1 MSYVKQNRKPT
12 GRTKGASSGFD
23 VVNGVAVPENRTIPR
38 FDGDDIPGSS
48 GTGMGGGF
56 GFMSMGQIRDMLSGY
71 QMDDA
76 IADAAASD
84 ALNNAGFDLLP
95 SAFSPSNPFYGL
107 SFRDAAAKAAAE
119 AGTPAAAQGFAQ
131 ASDENY
137 ATCAAKG
144 LEFDPVNQICVPK
157 DAVDTVLS
165 GAAKKAEDILTTVV
179 GGISSVT
186 GIDGLI
192 GKAGEGIANAA
203 GDIIGTLLPG
213 FDADIVIDP
222 TGGVSATV
230 TAPNTKTNTSTTQ
243 SGVTVGSTSNTQGGT
258 TTVSVDAGG
267 IGNLVLG
274 GGSLKDA
281 VDIITGEGTE
291 GGYTQSD
298 LILQAACAAQGK
310 EYDYTSGMCVEKS
323 NKQKPPAPGGGS
335 TGKVDLCPEG
345 SKLVGKPVPADKNCN
360 PTDTGGNTT
369 VTVGGQTDAELCAKT
384 DYAIANPAKCRP
396 FWDQCSDG
404 KWAIKGT
411 CPDPTTT
418 TTGTGAD
425 TTTDKAAIC
434 PDNTDKKGQTIP
446 DGQTVAWCTN
456 AATTTTTTTTDKTA
470 ICPDG
475 TDKVGKTI
483 PAGETVA
490 WCTDKTTTTTTT
502 TDKAAIC
509 PDGTDKVGKTIPA
522 GETVAWCTEAGGV
535 DPKCDEVRAECA
547 KLGKAMKDDCSGCVD
562 TVVTEGG
569 TPSGGGSSLPS
580 FIPRSALNVIKQDK
594 PDLVNIDYLYDI
606 GGESI
611 FAPTLQG
618 MEEGSDLIG
627 PQLDGNPYATR
638 AKKGGIIGNANTVDQ
653 IISLLGE
660 K

>member
-48 GTGMGGGF
+48 GA
-56 GFMSMGQIRDMLSGY
+56 GFMSMSQIMDMLSGY

-84 ALNNAGFDLLP
+84 ALN
-95 SAFSPSNPFYGL
+95 
-107 SFRDAAAKAAAE
+107 
-119 AGTPAAAQGFAQ
+119 AAQGFAQ
-131 ASDENY
+131 ASDANV
-137 ATCAAKG
+137 ATCEAQGKD
-144 LEFDPVNQICVPK
+144 FDPVNQICVPK
-157 DAVDTVLS
+157 DGVDTGLS

-192 GKAGEGIANAA
+192 DKAGEGIADVV
-203 GDIIGTLLPG
+203 GGIVGTLVPG
-213 FDADIVIDP
+213 FDADVVINP

-230 TAPNTKTNTSTTQ
+230 TAPNTKTNTNTTQ

-258 TTVSVDAGG
+258 TTVSVDAGD

-323 NKQKPPAPGGGS
+323 NKQKPPAPAGGAVNPGGG
-335 TGKVDLCPEG
+335 
-345 SKLVGKPVPADKNCN
+345 
-360 PTDTGGNTT
+360 DTPPSGGNTT

-418 TTGTGAD
+418 TTGAD

-456 AATTTTTTTTDKTA
+456 AATTTTTT
-470 ICPDG
+470 
-475 TDKVGKTI
+475 
-483 PAGETVA
+483 
-490 WCTDKTTTTTTT
+490 
-502 TDKAAIC
+502 DKAAIC
-509 PDGTDKVGKTIPA
+509 PDNTDKAKQEIPA
-522 GETVAWCTEAGGV
+522 GQTVAWCTNA
-535 DPKCDEVRAECA
+535 
-547 KLGKAMKDDCSGCVD
+547 
-562 TVVTEGG
+562 
-569 TPSGGGSSLPS
+569 
-580 FIPRSALNVIKQDK
+580 
-594 PDLVNIDYLYDI
+594 
-606 GGESI
+606 
-611 FAPTLQG
+611 
-618 MEEGSDLIG
+618 
-627 PQLDGNPYATR
+627 AT
-638 AKKGGIIGNANTVDQ
+638 TTTTT
-653 IISLLGE
+653 
-660 K
+660 

>member
-23 VVNGVAVPENRTIPR
+23 VVDGVAVPENRTLPR

-475 TDKVGKTI
+475 TDKAGKTI
-483 PAGETVA
+483 PDGQTVA

>member
-23 VVNGVAVPENRTIPR
+23 VVDGVAVPENRTIPR

-456 AATTTTTTTTDKTA
+456 AATTTTTTTTDKAA

-475 TDKVGKTI
+475 TDKAGKTI
-483 PAGETVA
+483 PDGQTVA

>member
-23 VVNGVAVPENRTIPR
+23 VVDGVAVPENRTIPR

-475 TDKVGKTI
+475 TDKAGKTI
-483 PAGETVA
+483 PDGQTVA

>member
-48 GTGMGGGF
+48 GA
-56 GFMSMGQIRDMLSGY
+56 GFMSMSQIMDMLSGY

-84 ALNNAGFDLLP
+84 ALN
-95 SAFSPSNPFYGL
+95 
-107 SFRDAAAKAAAE
+107 
-119 AGTPAAAQGFAQ
+119 AAQGFAQ
-131 ASDENY
+131 ASDANV
-137 ATCAAKG
+137 ATCEAQGKD
-144 LEFDPVNQICVPK
+144 FDPVNQICVPK
-157 DAVDTVLS
+157 DGVDTGLS

-192 GKAGEGIANAA
+192 DKAGEGIADVV
-203 GDIIGTLLPG
+203 GGIVGTLVPG
-213 FDADIVIDP
+213 FDADVVINP

-230 TAPNTKTNTSTTQ
+230 TAPNTKTNTNTTQ

-258 TTVSVDAGG
+258 TTVSVDAGD

-323 NKQKPPAPGGGS
+323 NKQKPPAPAGGAVNPGGG
-335 TGKVDLCPEG
+335 
-345 SKLVGKPVPADKNCN
+345 
-360 PTDTGGNTT
+360 DTPPSGGNTT

-418 TTGTGAD
+418 TTGAD

-456 AATTTTTTTTDKTA
+456 AATTTTTTDKAAICPDNTDKAKQEIPAGQTVAWCTNAATTTTTTTTTTDKTA

-475 TDKVGKTI
+475 TDKEKKEI
-483 PAGETVA
+483 PAGQTVA
-490 WCTDKTTTTTTT
+490 WCTDTTTTTTTT

-509 PDGTDKVGKTIPA
+509 PDNTDKKGQTIPD
-522 GETVAWCTEAGGV
+522 GQTVAWCTEASGV

-562 TVVTEGG
+562 TVVAGEG
-569 TPSGGGSSLPS
+569 TSSGGDSSLPS

>member
-23 VVNGVAVPENRTIPR
+23 VVDGVAVPENRTIPR

-446 DGQTVAWCTN
+446 DGQTVAWCT
-456 AATTTTTTTTDKTA
+456 
-470 ICPDG
+470 
-475 TDKVGKTI
+475 
-483 PAGETVA
+483 
-490 WCTDKTTTTTTT
+490 
-502 TDKAAIC
+502 
-509 PDGTDKVGKTIPA
+509 
-522 GETVAWCTEAGGV
+522 EAGGV

>member
-23 VVNGVAVPENRTIPR
+23 VVDGVAVPENRTIPR

-446 DGQTVAWCTN
+446 DGQTVAWCT
-456 AATTTTTTTTDKTA
+456 
-470 ICPDG
+470 
-475 TDKVGKTI
+475 
-483 PAGETVA
+483 
-490 WCTDKTTTTTTT
+490 
-502 TDKAAIC
+502 
-509 PDGTDKVGKTIPA
+509 
-522 GETVAWCTEAGGV
+522 EASGV

>member
-446 DGQTVAWCTN
+446 DGQTVASCTN

-475 TDKVGKTI
+475 TDKAGKTI
-483 PAGETVA
+483 PDGQTVA

>member
-446 DGQTVAWCTN
+446 DGQTVAWCT
-456 AATTTTTTTTDKTA
+456 
-470 ICPDG
+470 
-475 TDKVGKTI
+475 
-483 PAGETVA
+483 
-490 WCTDKTTTTTTT
+490 DKTTTTTTT

>member
-446 DGQTVAWCTN
+446 DGQTVAWCT
-456 AATTTTTTTTDKTA
+456 
-470 ICPDG
+470 
-475 TDKVGKTI
+475 
-483 PAGETVA
+483 
-490 WCTDKTTTTTTT
+490 
-502 TDKAAIC
+502 
-509 PDGTDKVGKTIPA
+509 
-522 GETVAWCTEAGGV
+522 EAGGV

>member
-23 VVNGVAVPENRTIPR
+23 VVDGVAVPENRTIPR

-446 DGQTVAWCTN
+446 DGQTVAWCTD
-456 AATTTTTTTTDKTA
+456 T
-470 ICPDG
+470 
-475 TDKVGKTI
+475 
-483 PAGETVA
+483 
-490 WCTDKTTTTTTT
+490 TTTTTTT

-509 PDGTDKVGKTIPA
+509 PDNTDKKGQTIPD
-522 GETVAWCTEAGGV
+522 GQTVAWCTEAGGV

>member
-456 AATTTTTTTTDKTA
+456 AATTTTTTTT
-470 ICPDG
+470 
-475 TDKVGKTI
+475 
-483 PAGETVA
+483 
-490 WCTDKTTTTTTT
+490 T

>member
-23 VVNGVAVPENRTIPR
+23 VVDGVAVPENRTIPR

-434 PDNTDKKGQTIP
+434 PDNTDKKGKTIP
-446 DGQTVAWCTN
+446 DGQ
-456 AATTTTTTTTDKTA
+456 
-470 ICPDG
+470 
-475 TDKVGKTI
+475 
-483 PAGETVA
+483 TVA

>member
-23 VVNGVAVPENRTIPR
+23 VVDGVAVPENRTIPR

-483 PAGETVA
+483 PPNETVA
-490 WCTDKTTTTTTT
+490 S
-502 TDKAAIC
+502 
-509 PDGTDKVGKTIPA
+509 
-522 GETVAWCTEAGGV
+522 WCTEAGGV

>member
-1 MSYVKQNRKPT
+1 MGTWTTPNNR
-12 GRTKGASSGFD
+12 SSISF
-23 VVNGVAVPENRTIPR
+23 
-38 FDGDDIPGSS
+38 
-48 GTGMGGGF
+48 GGF
-56 GFMSMGQIRDMLSGY
+56 TFNIG
-71 QMDDA
+71 DA
-76 IADAAASD
+76 R
-84 ALNNAGFDLLP
+84 NAGY
-95 SAFSPSNPFYGL
+95 NPFQPQNIPFGVLRGL
-107 SFRDAAAKAAAE
+107 ARMNQMRNPFGSGNPLAI
-119 AGTPAAAQGFAQ
+119 GTPGEDTYIDNSFAQ
-131 ASDENY
+131 ASDQTR
-137 ATCAAKG
+137 ASCAAMG
-144 LEFDPVNQICVPK
+144 QGFDSVLQVCIPK
-157 DAVDTVLS
+157 TSSDGIGGAV
-165 GAAKKAEDILTTVV
+165 GQAAEKAEDILTTVV

-192 GKAGEGIANAA
+192 DKAGEGIAEVV
-203 GDIIGTLLPG
+203 GGIVGTLVPG
-213 FDADIVIDP
+213 FDADVVINP

-230 TAPNTKTNTSTTQ
+230 TAPNTKKNPNTTQ

-258 TTVSVDAGG
+258 TTVSVDAGD

-274 GGSLKDA
+274 GGRIADA

-298 LILQAACAAQGK
+298 LILQAACVAQGK

-323 NKQKPPAPGGGS
+323 NKQKPPAPGGS
-335 TGKVDLCPEG
+335 AV
-345 SKLVGKPVPADKNCN
+345 N
-360 PTDTGGNTT
+360 PGGGDTSSSGGNTT
-369 VTVGGQTDAELCAKT
+369 VTVGGKTDAELCAQT
-384 DYAIANPAKCRP
+384 GYAIANAAKCRP
-396 FWDQCSDG
+396 FWEQCSDG

-418 TTGTGAD
+418 ITGTDTTTDKAAICPDNTDKKGQTIPDGQTVAWCTNAATTITGTD

-456 AATTTTTTTTDKTA
+456 AATTTTTTTTDKAA
-470 ICPDG
+470 ICPDN
-475 TDKVGKTI
+475 TDKAKQEI

-490 WCTDKTTTTTTT
+490 WCTTTTTTTDT
-502 TDKAAIC
+502 GTGKAAICPDGTDKAKQEIPAGQTVAWCTTTTTDTGTDKAAIC
-509 PDGTDKVGKTIPA
+509 PDGTDKANREIPA
-522 GETVAWCTEAGGV
+522 GQTVAWCTEAGGV

-562 TVVTEGG
+562 TVVAGGG
-569 TPSGGGSSLPS
+569 TSSGGGSSLPS

-594 PDLVNIDYLYDI
+594 PDVVEIDYLYDI

-611 FAPTLQG
+611 FAPDIQRAA
-618 MEEGSDLIG
+618 I
-627 PQLDGNPYATR
+627 DGNPYATR

>member
-475 TDKVGKTI
+475 TDKAGKTI
-483 PAGETVA
+483 PDGQTVA

>member
-23 VVNGVAVPENRTIPR
+23 VVDGVAVPENRTIPR

-446 DGQTVAWCTN
+446 DGQTVAWCTDT
-456 AATTTTTTTTDKTA
+456 TTTTTTTTDKAA

-475 TDKVGKTI
+475 TDKAGKTI
-483 PAGETVA
+483 PDGQTVA

>member
-23 VVNGVAVPENRTIPR
+23 VVDGVAVPENRTIPR

-446 DGQTVAWCTN
+446 DGQTVAWCT
-456 AATTTTTTTTDKTA
+456 
-470 ICPDG
+470 
-475 TDKVGKTI
+475 
-483 PAGETVA
+483 
-490 WCTDKTTTTTTT
+490 DKTTTTTTT

>member
-23 VVNGVAVPENRTIPR
+23 VVDGVAVPENRTIPR

-475 TDKVGKTI
+475 TDKAGKTI
-483 PAGETVA
+483 PDGQTVA

-509 PDGTDKVGKTIPA
+509 PDNTDKKGQTIPD
-522 GETVAWCTEAGGV
+522 GQTVAWCTEASGV

>member
-23 VVNGVAVPENRTIPR
+23 VVDGVAVPENRTIPR

-475 TDKVGKTI
+475 TDKAGKTI
-483 PAGETVA
+483 PDGQTVA
-490 WCTDKTTTTTTT
+490 WCTNAATTTTT

>member
-23 VVNGVAVPENRTIPR
+23 VVDGVAVPENRTIPR

-446 DGQTVAWCTN
+446 DGQTVAWCTD
-456 AATTTTTTTTDKTA
+456 TTTTTTTGTDKDA

-475 TDKVGKTI
+475 TDKAGKTI
-483 PAGETVA
+483 PDGQTVA
-490 WCTDKTTTTTTT
+490 WCTNAATTTTT

>member
-1 MSYVKQNRKPT
+1 MW
-12 GRTKGASSGFD
+12 
-23 VVNGVAVPENRTIPR
+23 
-38 FDGDDIPGSS
+38 
-48 GTGMGGGF
+48 
-56 GFMSMGQIRDMLSGY
+56 
-71 QMDDA
+71 
-76 IADAAASD
+76 
-84 ALNNAGFDLLP
+84 
-95 SAFSPSNPFYGL
+95 
-107 SFRDAAAKAAAE
+107 
-119 AGTPAAAQGFAQ
+119 
-131 ASDENY
+131 
-137 ATCAAKG
+137 C
-144 LEFDPVNQICVPK
+144 
-157 DAVDTVLS
+157 
-165 GAAKKAEDILTTVV
+165 
-179 GGISSVT
+179 
-186 GIDGLI
+186 
-192 GKAGEGIANAA
+192 
-203 GDIIGTLLPG
+203 
-213 FDADIVIDP
+213 
-222 TGGVSATV
+222 
-230 TAPNTKTNTSTTQ
+230 
-243 SGVTVGSTSNTQGGT
+243 
-258 TTVSVDAGG
+258 
-267 IGNLVLG
+267 
-274 GGSLKDA
+274 
-281 VDIITGEGTE
+281 
-291 GGYTQSD
+291 
-298 LILQAACAAQGK
+298 
-310 EYDYTSGMCVEKS
+310 
-323 NKQKPPAPGGGS
+323 
-335 TGKVDLCPEG
+335 
-345 SKLVGKPVPADKNCN
+345 
-360 PTDTGGNTT
+360 
-369 VTVGGQTDAELCAKT
+369 
-384 DYAIANPAKCRP
+384 
-396 FWDQCSDG
+396 
-404 KWAIKGT
+404 
-411 CPDPTTT
+411 
-418 TTGTGAD
+418 
-425 TTTDKAAIC
+425 TDK
-434 PDNTDKKGQTIP
+434 
-446 DGQTVAWCTN
+446 
-456 AATTTTTTTTDKTA
+456 TTTTTTTTDKAA

>member
-23 VVNGVAVPENRTIPR
+23 VVDGVAVPENRTLPR

-456 AATTTTTTTTDKTA
+456 AATTTTTT
-470 ICPDG
+470 
-475 TDKVGKTI
+475 
-483 PAGETVA
+483 
-490 WCTDKTTTTTTT
+490 
-502 TDKAAIC
+502 DKAAIC

>member
-23 VVNGVAVPENRTIPR
+23 VVDGVAVPENRTIPR
-38 FDGDDIPGSS
+38 FDGHDIPGSS

-446 DGQTVAWCTN
+446 DGQTVAWCTD
-456 AATTTTTTTTDKTA
+456 TTTTTTSANAAATT
-470 ICPDG
+470 
-475 TDKVGKTI
+475 
-483 PAGETVA
+483 
-490 WCTDKTTTTTTT
+490 
-502 TDKAAIC
+502 
-509 PDGTDKVGKTIPA
+509 
-522 GETVAWCTEAGGV
+522 
-535 DPKCDEVRAECA
+535 
-547 KLGKAMKDDCSGCVD
+547 
-562 TVVTEGG
+562 
-569 TPSGGGSSLPS
+569 
-580 FIPRSALNVIKQDK
+580 
-594 PDLVNIDYLYDI
+594 
-606 GGESI
+606 
-611 FAPTLQG
+611 
-618 MEEGSDLIG
+618 EEL
-627 PQLDGNPYATR
+627 
-638 AKKGGIIGNANTVDQ
+638 
-653 IISLLGE
+653 
-660 K
+660 